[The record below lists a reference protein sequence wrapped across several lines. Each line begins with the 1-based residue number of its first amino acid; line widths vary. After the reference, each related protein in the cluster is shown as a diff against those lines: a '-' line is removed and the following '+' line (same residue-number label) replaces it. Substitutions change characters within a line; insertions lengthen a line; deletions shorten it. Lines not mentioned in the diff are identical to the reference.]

1 MKNIKH
7 IIAFCSIITLLFAS
21 CSKDEPVQQ
30 MDPANEDSYAILTF
44 NSLLNDL
51 SERAM
56 QKGHFDQIPEC
67 IQGTPDNVDI
77 TFSVDGGASKTINVG
92 VLGEPGNYFTDYH
105 EDLKILIPN
114 DGNEE
119 TDDSVNI
126 TLEGF
131 VVYTESG
138 EKLWLAPV
146 RTNSDIDQ
154 FEGYVSRSLPFTETV
169 YRGTK
174 PYFNVEVLCFDKRI
188 ANEYGYVFFDIV
200 PKTIYPLCLFA
211 NYCNEDGKHWVADY
225 AIDLYYGPSI
235 SGIQLYSNTQ
245 DVAMASTSVVEGE
258 FQADPLCLVVPGPPA
273 NMTEAM
279 FDDPYLTLVVYPM
292 DWIAEGSYGDIDN
305 SGVEIQLSWNEV
317 NGLLNADGTT
327 NEYLHLLL
335 GECEDALTGD
345 GTLNPGG
352 GTGNGC
358 TGDIDGDGCDDD
370 DDGDGV
376 IDSNDECPNTPDEV
390 ENSEVDSSG
399 CPIDSDNDGI
409 KDYLDDCPNVNPTTD
424 VDGDGCEDVTGGGD
438 PECGTAY
445 YGGVSISTGFKLI
458 TATDYTI
465 PLNVIVDASTV
476 TSITSNVTIG
486 TLDLNPRDSD
496 PAIDV
501 AINIENSSEWEVKDY
516 VLTASTSETGSPNIV
531 VEYDETQGDP
541 GASFNIVLPLGD
553 LEGYDGST
561 LYLKAEFDV
570 CEKE

>member
-1 MKNIKH
+1 
-7 IIAFCSIITLLFAS
+7 
-21 CSKDEPVQQ
+21 

-292 DWIAEGSYGDIDN
+292 DWIADGSYGNIDN

-352 GTGNGC
+352 GTGNEC
-358 TGDIDGDGCDDD
+358 AGDIEGDGCDDD
-370 DDGDGV
+370 DDGDDV
-376 IDSNDECPNTPDEV
+376 IDSNDLCPNTPDEV
-390 ENSEVDSSG
+390 ENSEVDSNG
-399 CPIDSDNDGI
+399 CPLDSDNDGVD
-409 KDYLDDCPNVNPTTD
+409 DYLDNCEDTPADTD
-424 VDGDGCEDVTGGGD
+424 VDENGCEVDGGAD
-438 PECGTAY
+438 PDCGTAY
-445 YGGVSISTGFKLI
+445 FGAATMVTGFKEI
-458 TATDYTI
+458 TANDFEFLLNVYVDGSTITSETSNTIIGTVDLSINNEGDLLIAVNIESGANYIVTDYTF
-465 PLNVIVDASTV
+465 
-476 TSITSNVTIG
+476 
-486 TLDLNPRDSD
+486 
-496 PAIDV
+496 
-501 AINIENSSEWEVKDY
+501 
-516 VLTASTSETGSPNIV
+516 TASTNDTGSPSV
-531 VEYDETQGDP
+531 
-541 GASFNIVLPLGD
+541 
-553 LEGYDGST
+553 ST
-561 LYLKAEFDV
+561 LYDESAGLPGESFQDIVAVSTLDGFNGTNLFLKLEFEV
-570 CEKE
+570 CEKD